1 MALKQLQQYLSSRF
15 YERDEEVHGLLLAAL
30 AREHVFL
37 FGPPGTAKSELAR
50 EFVACLEGAKLFS
63 WLLTRFTTPEEL
75 FGPVD
80 LQALKGGS
88 FQRITRGKLPEAEF
102 AFLDEIWKANS
113 AILNT
118 LLSIM
123 NERIF
128 FNDSTPVRVSLVSC
142 LTASN
147 EIPSDESLLALYDR
161 ILLRYSVKYLSDTAL
176 AKLVQENVSQL
187 ERPRVKLADLSLPE
201 EEVKL
206 PADLGEAFVEIRNG
220 LAGEGIV
227 PSDRRLHRSVRILKA
242 NAYIE
247 GRSRVEDSDLAV
259 LANVLWDKP
268 EQINTVK
275 KIVLRAA
282 DPSFVK
288 ALELYEACEAAAQQA
303 LNAPAE
309 KKAEA
314 GVEAAARIKKAL
326 AEIEKLTS
334 PKAKELIPKAQAL
347 QKAVVKECFGL

>member
-1 MALKQLQQYLSSRF
+1 MALKQLQQYLVARF
-15 YERDEEVHGLLLAAL
+15 YERDEEVRGLLLAAL
-30 AREHVFL
+30 AGEHVFL

-50 EFVACLEGAKLFS
+50 EFVACLDGAKLFS

-80 LQALKGGS
+80 LQALKAGS

-118 LLSIM
+118 LLTIL
-123 NERIF
+123 NERVF
-128 FNDSTPVRVSLVSC
+128 FNDSTPVQTPLVSC
-142 LTASN
+142 ITASN
-147 EIPSDESLLALYDR
+147 EIPGDESLLALYDR
-161 ILLRYSVKYLSDTAL
+161 ILLRYSVKYLSDVSL
-176 AKLVQENVSQL
+176 AKLVQENVSKL
-187 ERPRVKLADLSLPE
+187 ERPRVQLADLSLPE
-201 EEVKL
+201 DEVKL
-206 PADLGEAFVEIRNG
+206 PADLGEAFVEIRKG

-227 PSDRRLHRSVRILKA
+227 PSDRRLHRSVRLLKA
-242 NAYIE
+242 SAYLE
-247 GRSRVEDSDLAV
+247 GRSKVEDSDLAV

-303 LNAPAE
+303 LGAASE

-326 AEIEKLTS
+326 AEVEKIAS
-334 PKAKELIPKAQAL
+334 PRAKELAEKIQAL
-347 QKAVVKECFGL
+347 QKTVIKECFGL